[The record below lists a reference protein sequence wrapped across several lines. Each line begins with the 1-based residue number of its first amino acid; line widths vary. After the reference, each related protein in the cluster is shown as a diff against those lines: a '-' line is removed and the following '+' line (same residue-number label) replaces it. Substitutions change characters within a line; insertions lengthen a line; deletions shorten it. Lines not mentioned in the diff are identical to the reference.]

1 MKKDACYRLGHIA
14 SKYSFKGEVLLKL
27 DTDDPDTYQE
37 MESVFVELDHE
48 LVPFF
53 IESSRWHRDFLR
65 VRFEGVSTEQDAE
78 ALIGKSLYRPL
89 SELPELEGDRFYFH
103 EVIGYTVKDRAY
115 GEVGELIAI
124 NDSAAQELLVITH
137 ESGKEV
143 LIPLVDEL
151 FLGVDR
157 EQKVLT
163 IDAPEGLIALYLS

>member
-1 MKKDACYRLGHIA
+1 
-14 SKYSFKGEVLLKL
+14 
-27 DTDDPDTYQE
+27 
-37 MESVFVELDHE
+37 
-48 LVPFF
+48 
-53 IESSRWHRDFLR
+53 
-65 VRFEGVSTEQDAE
+65 
-78 ALIGKSLYRPL
+78 LYRPL
-89 SELPELEGDRFYFH
+89 SELPELEGDQFYFH
-103 EVIGYTVKDRAY
+103 EVIGYTVSDRSY
-115 GEVGELIAI
+115 GEVGKLIAI

>member
-1 MKKDACYRLGHIA
+1 
-14 SKYSFKGEVLLKL
+14 
-27 DTDDPDTYQE
+27 
-37 MESVFVELDHE
+37 
-48 LVPFF
+48 
-53 IESSRWHRDFLR
+53 
-65 VRFEGVSTEQDAE
+65 
-78 ALIGKSLYRPL
+78 
-89 SELPELEGDRFYFH
+89 
-103 EVIGYTVKDRAY
+103 VIGYTVSDRSY
-115 GEVGELIAI
+115 GEVGKLIAI